1 MSFTL
6 GRPEL
11 HRSPPVISGLSLV
24 DVSEGKHVPCISHL
38 ADLELQSEF

>member
-11 HRSPPVISGLSLV
+11 HRSPVISGLSLV

-38 ADLELQSEF
+38 ADLELQSKF